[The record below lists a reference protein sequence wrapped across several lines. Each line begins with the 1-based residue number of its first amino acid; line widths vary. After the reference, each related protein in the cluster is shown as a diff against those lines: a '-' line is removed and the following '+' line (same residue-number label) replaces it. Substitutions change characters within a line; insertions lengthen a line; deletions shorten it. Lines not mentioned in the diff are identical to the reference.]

1 MMTTNTM
8 KETVKVVEVSR
19 VSPPPHS
26 VPNTSLPLT
35 FLDVFWIFIPPVQRL
50 FFYDYSDLSNTT
62 QFLNSDLPHLKRSL
76 SLALQ
81 HFYPLAG
88 TLTLSPETHDQ
99 EIRCVDGDS
108 VPLTIAESGSD
119 FHRLVSDQPKDV
131 SESHPLVPQLAPQD
145 LLALQVTIFPNA
157 GLCIGVSVQHVVADG
172 RSFIHFMR
180 SWASICRSR
189 SDILAISSIPIYNRT
204 LIQDNNNHLKRLLLE
219 QLESYKPDKCLETL
233 SVAAQADAVRATFVL
248 SRAHIERLRQR
259 RGHVQPHCSS
269 FVLACAHVW
278 TCLAKARGVL
288 SDKWEFFG
296 FAADCR
302 TRLDPALPE
311 TYFGNCIG
319 GSIATAKSSDLGGE
333 EGLLVATEAIRKE
346 IAEMGEGVLKDAETW
361 IPRSS
366 ALVKERVVSVAGS
379 PKFRV
384 YDTDFGWGRP
394 RKVEIVSIE
403 GTGAIS
409 LAESRNGDG
418 GIEVG
423 LALLKPE
430 MDRFASA
437 FEEGLTSTLA

>member
-1 MMTTNTM
+1 M

-19 VSPPPHS
+19 VTPPPHS

-35 FLDVFWIFIPPVQRL
+35 FFDILCIFIPPVKRL

-88 TLTLSPETHDQ
+88 TLTLSPETETGDP
-99 EIRCVDGDS
+99 EIRYVDGDS
-108 VPLTIAESGSD
+108 VPLTIAESDSD
-119 FHRLVSDQPKDV
+119 FYRLVSDQPKDV
-131 SESHPLVPQLAPQD
+131 TESHPLVPQLAPPD
-145 LLALQVTIFPNA
+145 LIALQVTIFPKA
-157 GLCIGVSVQHVVADG
+157 GLCMGVSVQHAAADG
-172 RSFIHFMR
+172 RSFIHFMK

-189 SDILAISSIPIYNRT
+189 SRYDIIATSSLPIYDRT
-204 LIQDNNNHLKRLLLE
+204 LIQDSNNHLKRLFLE
-219 QLESYKPDKCLETL
+219 QLESYKPDKCFETL

-259 RGHVQPHCSS
+259 QGHVQPHCSS

-302 TRLDPALPE
+302 TRLVPALPD

-333 EGLLVATEAIRKE
+333 EGLVVGTEAF
-346 IAEMGEGVLKDAETW
+346 L
-361 IPRSS
+361 
-366 ALVKERVVSVAGS
+366 
-379 PKFRV
+379 
-384 YDTDFGWGRP
+384 FGP
-394 RKVEIVSIE
+394 S
-403 GTGAIS
+403 
-409 LAESRNGDG
+409 
-418 GIEVG
+418 
-423 LALLKPE
+423 
-430 MDRFASA
+430 
-437 FEEGLTSTLA
+437 